1 MANHKFNFA
10 ILFLAAILFTLA
22 TFSNTS
28 SAATTSAVAPSAAP
42 TSASSICKST
52 PDPTYCKSI
61 LPTNQTGNV
70 YSYGRFSVRKAIS
83 QARKFYALINK
94 YLSKRSK
101 LSTPA
106 IRALED
112 CRFLAGLNMDFL
124 TSSFNI
130 VNSSANATLPEMKAD
145 DVQTLLSAI
154 LTNVQTCYDGIN
166 STASAWRMKNGIAT
180 PLKNDTKLFSVS
192 LALFTKGWVPKKM
205 KGKRG
210 GAKKHKKIP
219 IIGSDGTLSVKMSA
233 QNKKLYN
240 KLCNR
245 NLQRLE
251 QQQQTKN
258 NRKLLQ
264 TEAGDDE
271 ILVSDMVVVSFDG
284 SGNFTTINEAVNFAP
299 NNTLSQAG
307 YFLIYVTA
315 GVYEEYVSVP
325 KNKRYL
331 MMIGDGINQTI
342 ITGNHSVVD
351 GWTTFNSATFAV
363 VSLNFIMVG
372 MTIRNTAGAIKHQ
385 AVALR
390 NGADLSTFYMCS
402 FEAYQDT
409 LYTHSLRQ
417 FYRECDVYGTVDF
430 IFGNAAVVLQECN
443 LYPRLPMSGQFNA
456 ITAQG
461 RTDPNQNTGTS
472 IHNCV
477 IRAADDLA
485 SNNKTVKTYLGRPWK
500 EYSRTVYMQSY
511 MDKSIHS
518 TGWSKWDGDFALNTS
533 YYAEFNNSG
542 PGSNTTGRVT
552 WLGYHVITNATDMA
566 NFTVSAFLLG
576 DDWLPQTGV
585 PYSAGLLQ

>member
-1 MANHKFNFA
+1 MAENHFNLFS
-10 ILFLAAILFTLA
+10 ILLFTASVHFVLA
-22 TFSNTS
+22 TGFSSTS
-28 SAATTSAVAPSAAP
+28 SAAPLVPA
-42 TSASSICKST
+42 SASSVCKST

-61 LPTNQTGNV
+61 LPNTRNGNV

-94 YLSKRSK
+94 YLSKKSK
-101 LSTPA
+101 LSLPA
-106 IRALED
+106 VRALED
-112 CRFLAGLNMDFL
+112 CRFLAGLNLDFL
-124 TSSFNI
+124 SSSFRT
-130 VNSSANATLPEMKAD
+130 VNSSANATLPETEAD

-154 LTNVQTCYDGIN
+154 LTNIQTCYDGIN
-166 STASAWRMKNGIAT
+166 STASAWQIKNGIAM

-192 LALFTKGWVPKKM
+192 LALFTKGWVPKRMRGK
-205 KGKRG
+205 KRG
-210 GAKKHKKIP
+210 AAKHRKAP
-219 IIGSDGTLSVKMSA
+219 NIIASDGTLSVKMSTR
-233 QNKKLYN
+233 NKMLYRATW
-240 KLCNR
+240 NR
-245 NLQRLE
+245 NLRRTR
-251 QQQQTKN
+251 QQQKM

-264 TEAGDDE
+264 TDGGDGE
-271 ILVSDMVVVSFDG
+271 LLVSDMVVVSLDG
-284 SGNFTTINEAVNFAP
+284 TGNFTTINDAINIAP
-299 NNTLSQAG
+299 NKSLGQDG

-315 GVYEEYVSVP
+315 GVYEEYVSIP
-325 KNKRYL
+325 MNKRYL

-372 MTIRNTAGAIKHQ
+372 ITIRNTAGAAKHQ

-402 FEAYQDT
+402 FEGYQDT
-409 LYTHSLRQ
+409 LYAHSLRQ
-417 FYRECDVYGTVDF
+417 YYRECDVYGTVDF
-430 IFGNAAVVLQECN
+430 IFGNAAVVLQDCN
-443 LYPRLPMSGQFNA
+443 LYPRRPMPGQFNA

-461 RTDPNQNTGTS
+461 RTDPNQNTGTT
-472 IHNCV
+472 IHSCT

-485 SNNKTVKTYLGRPWK
+485 SSNKTVKTYLGRPWK

-511 MDKSIHS
+511 MDDKLIDP

-542 PGSNTTGRVT
+542 PGSNTTRRVT
-552 WLGYHVITNATDMA
+552 WPGYHVIRNATDVA

-585 PYSAGLLQ
+585 PYDGGLL